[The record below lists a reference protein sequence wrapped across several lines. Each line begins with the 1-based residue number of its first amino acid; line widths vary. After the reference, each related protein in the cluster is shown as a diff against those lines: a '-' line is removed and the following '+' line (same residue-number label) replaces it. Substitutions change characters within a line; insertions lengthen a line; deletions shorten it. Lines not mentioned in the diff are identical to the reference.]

1 MGHSWIA
8 RRVGVFTLILLVPRS
23 TLAASLTVAWD
34 PVAEAA
40 GFVVYYGTNSGDYTG
55 SVDAGNATQKQI
67 DTLANGTFY
76 YFAVAA
82 YDSSGVP
89 GLPSNE
95 VFGTT
100 TGAATSPPLAIQCPA
115 PSGSSSNGSGITL
128 DFSPT
133 VSGGVAP
140 ITSSCTPRSGS
151 LFPVGSTALSCTA
164 QDHASNTRSCESAA
178 IVVAASKSVEFDA
191 QVTNLANKCPN
202 TTFTA
207 IWASLAPQTF
217 AVVTTS
223 ATNYSKGA
231 CAALRETS
239 NVHVQGVA
247 QADGRVVASA
257 ITFLAGSRN
266 PKQLDASH
274 PLGNP

>member
-1 MGHSWIA
+1 
-8 RRVGVFTLILLVPRS
+8 
-23 TLAASLTVAWD
+23 VAWD

-40 GFVVYYGTNSGDYTG
+40 GFVVYYGTSSGDYTG
-55 SVDAGNATQKQI
+55 SVDARNATQQQI
-67 DTLANGTFY
+67 DTLAYGTLY
-76 YFAVAA
+76 YFAVAS

-100 TGAATSPPLAIQCPA
+100 SGAATVTPLAIQCPA
-115 PSGSSSNGSGITL
+115 PSGSSSNGSAIRL

-140 ITSSCTPRSGS
+140 ITSSCTPGSGS
-151 LFPVGSTALSCTA
+151 LFPVGSTALTCTA
-164 QDHASNTRSCESAA
+164 RDATSTRSCQSAA
-178 IVVAASKSVEFDA
+178 IVVAATKSVEVDA
-191 QVTNLANKCPN
+191 EVTNIANKCPN

-239 NVHVQGVA
+239 NIHVQGVA
-247 QADGRVVASA
+247 QADGRIVASA

-266 PKQLDASH
+266 PKQLDASN